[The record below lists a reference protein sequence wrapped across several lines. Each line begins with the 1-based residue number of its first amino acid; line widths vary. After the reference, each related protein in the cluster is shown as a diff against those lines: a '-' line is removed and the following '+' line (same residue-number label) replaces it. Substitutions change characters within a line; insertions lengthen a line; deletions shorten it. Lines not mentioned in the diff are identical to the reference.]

1 MTNLLVYVLF
11 FFFAS
16 RRRHTRCALVTGVQ
30 TCALPISVE
39 HDLALVGRDQA
50 DDHVE
55 AGGLA
60 GAVGAE
66 QADDF
71 ARVQGQAEVAHDLAR
86 AVALAQSLGDEHYS
100 SSCFG
105 GSASPALLPSPAG
118 ALFLGSKV
126 MLPRPPP
133 ATAPPCPWPVPML

>member
-1 MTNLLVYVLF
+1 MIRRPPRSTRTDTRFPYTTLF
-11 FFFAS
+11 RS
-16 RRRHTRCALVTGVQ
+16 
-30 TCALPISVE
+30 
-39 HDLALVGRDQA
+39 
-50 DDHVE
+50 
-55 AGGLA
+55 GGLA

-126 MLPRPPP
+126 MLTRPPP
-133 ATAPPCPWPVPML
+133 AAAPPCPWPGPMCHLFRSPDNLAPPGGFE